1 MGVIVTITDGS
12 KMYYSTNGQSI
23 TTTKLPKG
31 THALNP
37 DATSPP
43 EWEYYIDGVF
53 VGWNNEE
60 DYTLKNPQTII
71 TRTNVHICA
80 NTLPTNNYTELYT
93 QFKNILA
100 TTNHRDDI

>member
-12 KMYYSTNGQSI
+12 KMYYSTNGQPI
-23 TTTKLPKG
+23 TTTKLQK
-31 THALNP
+31 

-43 EWEYYIDGVF
+43 EWEYYINGDF

-60 DYTLKNPQTII
+60 DYNLKNTRTII
-71 TRTNVHICA
+71 TRTNVHIVT

-93 QFKNILA
+93 QFKKILA
-100 TTNHRDDI
+100 TTNHIDDI